1 MKNNYTQIGIV
12 ALSTFL
18 LTGMFVLFAK
28 GAVQFGETD
37 LLMSQTPTESR
48 TPAPVN
54 FDTRISKGDSLMNSE
69 YYSLAAS
76 EYSFAINLKPD
87 SAEAYL
93 KLGKAYMALNEYGKS
108 IEEFKKASELDS
120 LNLIYMSMYGEALIK
135 NGQFK
140 EAQSVFDGFT
150 KETQEGK
157 YFAALLDS
165 YSGRFDDAKKK
176 LEKARS
182 LSGTIPATY
191 INRITNAYA
200 VQDGQTVYLKAL
212 LTQAFIDVKQ
222 FQLAKGL
229 ALDIL
234 GAKSDYRDVWIMLGY
249 AQLKTES
256 YTDAEES
263 FKQAKKLDAIK
274 PETHY
279 FLGVALYF
287 EKKYEEAVNEF
298 ELAVLYG
305 FKPENEAYRKI
316 AESQLF
322 LEKYE
327 ESLEAYEHLVK
338 IDIGNVD
345 VFVRPIWIAITYIKD
360 LDRALSL
367 AELAV
372 GTFPNEAMSHN
383 LMAWVYIEKNDLDAA
398 DKEIKNAFS
407 VDPNFAEAHY
417 NAGRLRE
424 KQGNIDGAKW
434 EYKKAY
440 ELSQS
445 GDSISALASERYN
458 ALIQG
463 NE

>member
-1 MKNNYTQIGIV
+1 M
-12 ALSTFL
+12 
-18 LTGMFVLFAK
+18 GMFVLFVK
-28 GAVQFGETD
+28 GATQFGESD
-37 LLMSQTPTESR
+37 LLMSQTPVETSAN
-48 TPAPVN
+48 TPM
-54 FDTRISKGDSLMNSE
+54 DYGTRISKGDSLMNSG

-76 EYSFAINLKPD
+76 EYAFAINLKSD
-87 SAEAYL
+87 SPEAYV
-93 KLGKAYMALNEYGKS
+93 KLGKAYTALMEYDKS
-108 IEEFKKASELDS
+108 VVEFKKASELNPSDFTYLS
-120 LNLIYMSMYGEALIK
+120 LYGDALIK

-140 EAQSVFDGFT
+140 EAQNVFDSFT
-150 KETQEGK
+150 KETREGK
-157 YFAALLDS
+157 YYGAVLDS
-165 YSGRFDDAKKK
+165 YFGRFDDAKKK
-176 LEKARS
+176 LEKAKI
-182 LSGTIPATY
+182 LSGSIPAAY
-191 INRITNAYA
+191 INRLLSAYA
-200 VQDGQTVYLKAL
+200 GFSQEQEGQTVYLKAL
-212 LTQAFIDVKQ
+212 LTQTFIDTQ
-222 FQLAKGL
+222 EYQLAKGL
-229 ALDIL
+229 ALNIL
-234 GAKSDYRDVWIMLGY
+234 GSKSDYRDVWIMLGY
-249 AQLKTES
+249 AQLKTDA

-279 FLGVALYF
+279 FLGISLYF
-287 EKKYEEAVNEF
+287 EKKYEDAVNEF

-322 LEKYE
+322 LGKYE

-338 IDIGNVD
+338 IDNSSID

-360 LDRALSL
+360 LDRAFSL

-372 GTFPNEAMSHN
+372 VTFPNEAMSHN
-383 LMAWVYIEKNDLDAA
+383 LLAWVYIEQNNLEKA
-398 DKEIKNAFS
+398 DKEIKSAFS

-424 KQGNIDGAKW
+424 KEGNAEGAKW

-440 ELSQS
+440 ELSES

-458 ALIQG
+458 ALISG